1 MNKKTDLHIAVM
13 GFIAIRGSIEL
24 IKNKRENLDKR
35 FSLKFFNDKINEFE
49 AIYNE
54 AKKVKQCYNIIR
66 EKFDKEEKIVEIY
79 EIRKGGF
86 LSKLWESSE
95 LLNVGV
101 IYNLKNVPVKQ
112 MSIEIADFF
121 DINVYRLYS
130 ENSYIVYTDDLLKFE
145 EYLYDKEGIDRDMVP
160 ISYIGNTNDTKKKIR
175 VDGENDSYL
184 NKDYKDD
191 IDLVIKNFTKSLK

>member
-1 MNKKTDLHIAVM
+1 MNKKTDLYMAVM

-24 IKNKRENLDKR
+24 IKNKRENLINR
-35 FSLKFFNDKINEFE
+35 FSLKFFNNKIEEFE
-49 AIYNE
+49 EIYNE

-66 EKFDKEEKIVEIY
+66 EKFDEEKKIVEIY
-79 EIRKGGF
+79 EITKGGF

-95 LLNVGV
+95 FLDVG
-101 IYNLKNVPVKQ
+101 ILYNLKKVPVKQ

-145 EYLYDKEGIDRDMVP
+145 KYVYESGIDKDIVP